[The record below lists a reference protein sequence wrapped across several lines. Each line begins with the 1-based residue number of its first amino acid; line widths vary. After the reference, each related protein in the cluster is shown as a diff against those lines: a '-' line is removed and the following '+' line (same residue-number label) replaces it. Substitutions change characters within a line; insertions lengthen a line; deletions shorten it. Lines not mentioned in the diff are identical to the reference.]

1 MKQQRVNYKHEEGQ
15 TTDSS
20 ITNKDLASART
31 KLVYIFEIT
40 RQPYEIL
47 KNEKEISYVVVNS
60 YEQPTRS
67 TSHGSKQQ
75 DDFHWKENAFPAKL
89 RPEENVGAAGR
100 RFRKRL
106 ASGDKPSRVPIASAF
121 CTVIKRLH
129 RRNSRYVV
137 YASFNHRLSAPG
149 RLGS

>member
-1 MKQQRVNYKHEEGQ
+1 ML
-15 TTDSS
+15 
-20 ITNKDLASART
+20 ITNTRKVKLPTLPLRT
-31 KLVYIFEIT
+31 KILHQLERNSYTFHIFEIS